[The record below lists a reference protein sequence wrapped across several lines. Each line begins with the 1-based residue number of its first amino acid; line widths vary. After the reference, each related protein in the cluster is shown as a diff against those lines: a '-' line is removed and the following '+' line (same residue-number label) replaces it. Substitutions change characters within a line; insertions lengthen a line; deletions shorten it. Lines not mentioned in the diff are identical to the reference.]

1 MEDLLC
7 DDNMAWSVLQYPTEA
22 VDSAGSFLGEVER
35 AVRAIRESL
44 DLCVREAVLLQ

>member
-1 MEDLLC
+1 MEIET
-7 DDNMAWSVLQYPTEA
+7 N
-22 VDSAGSFLGEVER
+22 AGAIGHGRVVVGEVEC